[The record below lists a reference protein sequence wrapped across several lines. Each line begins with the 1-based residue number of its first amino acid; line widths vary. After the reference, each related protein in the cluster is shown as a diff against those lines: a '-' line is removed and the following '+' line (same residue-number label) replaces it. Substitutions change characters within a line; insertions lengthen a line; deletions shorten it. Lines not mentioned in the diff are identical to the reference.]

1 MLTGRAVVKMR
12 SQKTVNQRTMNDLER
27 SRVECVTYRRNIMT
41 EKSMDQKAASGI
53 QSNADKT
60 GNNQDFKS
68 RAQSAA
74 DKNKK

>member
-1 MLTGRAVVKMR
+1 MR
-12 SQKTVNQRTMNDLER
+12 SQKTVNQRKINDFDR
-27 SRVECVTYRRNIMT
+27 SIIECVTYRRNIMA
-41 EKSMDQKAASGI
+41 EKSMDQKAASRI
-53 QSNADKT
+53 QSNADKS